1 MMEKR
6 KTLVLSFLLIPLLFF
21 GCGKK
26 QTAKEEVGEKKGREI
41 VLGYSTPALNNT
53 FWIRVTNGI
62 NEECNKRGVKVI
74 VTDAQDNPNKQLS
87 DVEDLI
93 QKKVDA
99 LLISPYES
107 DPIVPAVQSANRAN
121 IPVII
126 VDIGTSGGEY
136 ASLIISDNIKGGKLA
151 GEYMVKVLNGEG
163 KVAHIQCQLGAV
175 NAQKRGQGFEEALK
189 GTGVK
194 VVAKRPA
201 DSRRDLAMKVMEDIL
216 QRHPDLDGVFAQNDE
231 MALGALQAIEAAGK
245 LGKIKVIGF
254 DGNKDALEAIKAGKM
269 LATVAQLP
277 EEMGKM
283 AVDVALKVLK
293 GEKVEKNIYV
303 PVTLV
308 TKENVDEFLSKFK

>member
-1 MMEKR
+1 MKKEF
-6 KTLVLSFLLIPLLFF
+6 VLLISTSLLFF
-21 GCGKK
+21 LLGCGKK
-26 QTAKEEVGEKKGREI
+26 QAKERVETEMVKVGKEI

-62 NEECNKRGVKVI
+62 KEECNKRGVKVI
-74 VTDAQDNPNKQLS
+74 ITDAQDNPNKQLN

-93 QKKVDA
+93 QKKVDT

-107 DPIVPAVQSANRAN
+107 DPVVPAVQSANRAN

-136 ASLIISDNIKGGKLA
+136 ASLIISDNIKGGRLA
-151 GEYMVKVLNGEG
+151 GEYMVKALQGKG

-175 NAQKRGQGFEEALK
+175 NAQKRGQGFEETLK

-194 VVAKRPA
+194 VVVKRPA
-201 DSRRDLAMKVMEDIL
+201 NSRRDLAMQVMEDIL

-254 DGNKDALEAIKAGKM
+254 DGNKDALEAIKKGKM
-269 LATVAQLP
+269 LATIAQQP

-283 AVDVALKVLK
+283 AVDIALKVLR
-293 GEKVEKNIYV
+293 GEKVEKDIYV
-303 PVTLV
+303 PVRLV
-308 TKENVDEFLSKFK
+308 TKENVDEFLSKLQ

>member
-1 MMEKR
+1 MRR
-6 KTLVLSFLLIPLLFF
+6 KAIFLAISLIVLPFF
-21 GCGKK
+21 WGCGKK
-26 QTAKEEVGEKKGREI
+26 TSKEGKTEVTKQGKEI

-53 FWIRVTNGI
+53 FWIRVTSGI
-62 NEECNKRGVKVI
+62 KEECDRRGVKVI
-74 VTDAQDNPNKQLS
+74 VTDAQGNPDKQLS

-93 QKKVDA
+93 QKRVSA

-107 DPIVPAVQSANRAN
+107 DPVVPAVQSANRAN
-121 IPVII
+121 IPVVI

-136 ASLIISDNIKGGKLA
+136 ASLIISDNIKGGRLA
-151 GEYMVKVLNGEG
+151 GEYMVKALKGKG

-194 VVAKRPA
+194 VVVKRPA
-201 DSRRDLAMKVMEDIL
+201 DSRRDLAMQVMEDIL
-216 QRHPDLDGVFAQNDE
+216 QRYPDLDGVFAQNDE

-254 DGNKDALEAIKAGKM
+254 DGNKDALEAIKEGKM
-269 LATVAQLP
+269 LATIAQQP

-283 AVDVALKVLK
+283 AVDIALKVLK
-293 GEKVEKNIYV
+293 GEEVEKNIYV
-303 PVTLV
+303 PVRLV
-308 TKENVDEFLSKFK
+308 TKENVEEFLAKLR